1 VQERLGL
8 VAGCAGYLVRL
19 QRLLLA
25 GPVLVALLMSI
36 GGPVRAQNKLDT
48 VRIMLNPTVLTNLPI
63 LVAIDRGYFTKQN
76 INLDL
81 KKFAG
86 SSATITAALA
96 RGDLDI
102 APQGP
107 APAFFNQFDAGFNAK
122 VIAGITG
129 TRPGYDDISWMVV
142 RQDLWQNGTIRKLS
156 DLRGKTVDSANVGT
170 PLSLNVLGAL
180 EKANLTPAD
189 VKLTSKL
196 GQTSDWV
203 AALTNKAYDVVATVE
218 PQSSLLESQGLGHKW
233 IGLAQVAPWYQS
245 AFVAVSNDFLKGH
258 RDVVVRFLVA
268 FLQGERDVEASRGHW
283 TPELA
288 KEVETWT
295 GLTHDAVMHMPG
307 PVDPGDRG
315 AIDLASMRRAQNFW
329 MAHGGLVKSNHLMG
343 EVMDDGPLI
352 AARRQVPKR

>member
-1 VQERLGL
+1 
-8 VAGCAGYLVRL
+8 
-19 QRLLLA
+19 
-25 GPVLVALLMSI
+25 
-36 GGPVRAQNKLDT
+36 
-48 VRIMLNPTVLTNLPI
+48 VLTTLPI

-76 INLDL
+76 INLEL
-81 KKFAG
+81 KKFNG
-86 SSATITAALA
+86 SSATVTAALA

-107 APAFFNQFDAGFNAK
+107 SPAFFNQFDAGFAAK
-122 VIAGITG
+122 VIAGNSG
-129 TRPGYDDISWMVV
+129 TRAGYDDISWMVV

-196 GQTSDWV
+196 TGTSDWY
-203 AALTNKAYDVVATVE
+203 AALNNKAYDVVATVE
-218 PQSSLLESQGLGHKW
+218 PESSQLENAGLGHKW
-233 IGLAQVAPWYQS
+233 ISLSQVAPWYQS
-245 AFVAVSNDFLKGH
+245 AFTAVSKDFLANH

-268 FLQGERDVEASRGHW
+268 ELQGERDVEASKGHW

-295 GLTHDAVMHMPG
+295 GLSHDAVMHMPG

-315 AIDLASMRRAQNFW
+315 GIDIASMRRAQNYW
-329 MAHGGLVKSNHLMG
+329 MARGLVKSQHVMS
-343 EVMDDGPLI
+343 EVVDDGPLL